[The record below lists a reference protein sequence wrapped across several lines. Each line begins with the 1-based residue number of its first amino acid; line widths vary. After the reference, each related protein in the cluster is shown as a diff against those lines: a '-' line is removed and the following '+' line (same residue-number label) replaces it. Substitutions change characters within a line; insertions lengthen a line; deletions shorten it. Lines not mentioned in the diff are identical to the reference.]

1 MVGSGAGSPT
11 LHIVKRQSIH
21 CDAEVSL
28 NVVVNSLF
36 GILISPTG
44 VEVGAQIVVKKVSGI
59 RCFCIG
65 EVTAQ
70 LRTVGHHAERTVVV
84 ALQSLSIGEEGL
96 EFLVESSLTDGFFEI
111 CHSTFINGLEAE
123 AVACICPCP
132 NTNSTIIIGI
142 HLLSG
147 LSVGIDDEGTGLFC
161 ERSFFVDC
169 EVGGLGSHGESISR
183 RGGCACKFV
192 GEVALEGV
200 NIIVFAGGGV
210 LHGRLG
216 DFPDVTSRFYVKHFG
231 NGVSTPTEKLL
242 VVLNNGT
249 PVARCFAAVADEVVA
264 GFHLDDRFGKEFSQF
279 NDAGAVSIHS
289 FFGLQFFG
297 KTGLS
302 PSTYVIIDCLGFSH
316 EVCGIVAGVHTG
328 REGGFGRTGEVSH
341 CVSNDFVQALLFVH
355 GVNLMHVGIHIAG
368 IERFT
373 KTTEVGV
380 GELLT

>member
-1 MVGSGAGSPT
+1 MEVGS
-11 LHIVKRQSIH
+11 K
-21 CDAEVSL
+21 
-28 NVVVNSLF
+28 
-36 GILISPTG
+36 
-44 VEVGAQIVVKKVSGI
+44 IVVKKSTDAATF
-59 RCFCIG
+59 RDG
-65 EVTAQ
+65 EVAAQ

-96 EFLVESSLTDGFFEI
+96 EFLVESSLTDGFFET

-123 AVACICPCP
+123 AVTFICPCP

-147 LSVGIDDEGTGLFC
+147 LSVGIDDEGTSLFC

-264 GFHLDDRFGKEFSQF
+264 GFHLDERFGKEFSQF

-289 FFGLQFFG
+289 GFVGEQICG
-297 KTGLS
+297 KTALS
-302 PSTYVIIDCLGFSH
+302 PFTYVIIDCLGFSH
-316 EVCGIVAGVHTG
+316 EVYGIVAGVHTG

-341 CVSNDFVQALLFVH
+341 CVSNDFVHARLFVH

>member
-1 MVGSGAGSPT
+1 M
-11 LHIVKRQSIH
+11 
-21 CDAEVSL
+21 
-28 NVVVNSLF
+28 
-36 GILISPTG
+36 
-44 VEVGAQIVVKKVSGI
+44 
-59 RCFCIG
+59 
-65 EVTAQ
+65 
-70 LRTVGHHAERTVVV
+70 
-84 ALQSLSIGEEGL
+84 
-96 EFLVESSLTDGFFEI
+96 
-111 CHSTFINGLEAE
+111 
-123 AVACICPCP
+123 
-132 NTNSTIIIGI
+132 
-142 HLLSG
+142 
-147 LSVGIDDEGTGLFC
+147 
-161 ERSFFVDC
+161 
-169 EVGGLGSHGESISR
+169 
-183 RGGCACKFV
+183 
-192 GEVALEGV
+192 
-200 NIIVFAGGGV
+200 
-210 LHGRLG
+210 
-216 DFPDVTSRFYVKHFG
+216 TSRFYVKHFG

-316 EVCGIVAGVHTG
+316 EVFGIVAGIHTG